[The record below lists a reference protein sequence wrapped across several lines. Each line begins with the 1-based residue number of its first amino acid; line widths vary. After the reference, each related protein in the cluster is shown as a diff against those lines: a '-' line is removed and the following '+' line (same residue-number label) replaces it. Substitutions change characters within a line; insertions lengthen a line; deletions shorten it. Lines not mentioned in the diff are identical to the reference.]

1 MQTIGIRDLQIN
13 PAMLTKA
20 LEQNEY
26 TIITKRSNPIGIA
39 LSFNDDVM
47 TYGLKTSF
55 LIDGYKTGAISLGQL
70 SSSLDISKEKAMK
83 MLSLMGIDVISYDFS
98 DDMKNMDSFL

>member
-13 PAMLTKA
+13 PAILTKA

-26 TIITKRSNPIGIA
+26 TIITKRSDPIGIA

-47 TYGLKTSF
+47 TYGLKTSL
-55 LIDGYKTGAISLGQL
+55 LIDGYKSGAISLGQL
-70 SSSLDISKEKAMK
+70 SHSLDISKEKAMK